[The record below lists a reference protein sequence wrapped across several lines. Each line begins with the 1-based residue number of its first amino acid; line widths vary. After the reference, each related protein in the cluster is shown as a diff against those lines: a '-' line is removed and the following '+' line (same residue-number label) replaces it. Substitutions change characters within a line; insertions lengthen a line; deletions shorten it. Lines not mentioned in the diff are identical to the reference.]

1 MHQHLTAP
9 QVLKDHSTATGVMN
23 SDFKKIS

>member
-23 SDFKKIS
+23 SDF